1 MHFVENKQ
9 SSKLYLENIEKN
21 YINIG
26 ISSTNIG
33 TLFEINNNKVVKTG
47 GIDLTTLDLLNKAVN
62 INGEIRRIN
71 IVEDANTFYVTIPFI
86 NTHTAGED
94 ILIDFSS
101 NDNFMINVD
110 NFGNTVQ
117 PTDLTNNTIVFE
129 TCEEISGCDS
139 IFLYDNSPIR
149 EERKESFI
157 TGNYDINNSD
167 YDNVDKV
174 FIARLNKSI
183 SYIIDLEIF
192 EGDLDDENS
201 VDIIGKQA
209 NIYAVKLNG
218 SYIDSSDYIISGNKI
233 TVIND
238 DQLRGYNYISVYH
251 YPPQTSSLL
260 SGVDVRFGIKGFNQ
274 TYISDYEI
282 LENFKYFNWRDSF
295 SSNPNYEFYTAKNID
310 YCRNTKI
317 KINKSSTIT
326 FNVFIGNDEDEENNI
341 SKHIF
346 NYLSDKNNFRL
357 VKKEETNDGTVDYW
371 YNCRLLD
378 PAPYTQSDKSNT
390 ITYTIE
396 FLEHVRVKPVVWGE
410 YAWGETNW
418 GVEGFRE

>member
-1 MHFVENKQ
+1 LHFVENKQ
-9 SSKLYLENIEKN
+9 SSRLYLENIEKN

-33 TLFEINNNKVVKTG
+33 ALSSIDNNKVIKTG
-47 GIDLTTLDLLNKAVN
+47 GVDLTTLDLLNKAVN
-62 INGEIRRIN
+62 INGEVRRIDV
-71 IVEDANTFYVTIPFI
+71 VEDSDIFYTSIPFL
-86 NTHTAGED
+86 NSHSAGED

-110 NFGNTVQ
+110 NFGNSVQ
-117 PTDLTNNTIVFE
+117 PTDLTNNTITFE
-129 TCEEISGCDS
+129 SCDEFTGCDS
-139 IFLYDNSPIR
+139 VFLYDNSKIK

-157 TGNYDINNSD
+157 TGVYDINNSE
-167 YDNVDKV
+167 YENIDKV
-174 FIARLNKSI
+174 FVARLNKSI
-183 SYIIDLEIF
+183 SYIINLKIF

-201 VDIIGKQA
+201 AIITNKQS
-209 NIYAVKLNG
+209 NIYTVKLNG
-218 SYIDSSDYIISGNKI
+218 SFISSSDYTISGSKI
-233 TVIND
+233 TITND
-238 DQLRGYNYISVYH
+238 DYLRGYNYISVYH
-251 YPPQTSSLL
+251 YPAQTASLL
-260 SGVDVRFGIKGFNQ
+260 STVNIRFGIKGFDQ
-274 TYISDYEI
+274 TFISDYDI
-282 LENFKYFNWRDSF
+282 LESFKYFNWRDSF

-326 FNVFIGNDEDEENNI
+326 FNVFIGNDEEEVNNI

-357 VKKEETNDGTVDYW
+357 VKKEKTVDGTADYW

-378 PAPYTQSDKSNT
+378 PAPYTQSSKANT

-396 FLEHVRVKPVVWGE
+396 FLEHIRVKPVSWGD
-410 YAWGETNW
+410 YSWGATNW
-418 GVEGFRE
+418 GIEGFRE